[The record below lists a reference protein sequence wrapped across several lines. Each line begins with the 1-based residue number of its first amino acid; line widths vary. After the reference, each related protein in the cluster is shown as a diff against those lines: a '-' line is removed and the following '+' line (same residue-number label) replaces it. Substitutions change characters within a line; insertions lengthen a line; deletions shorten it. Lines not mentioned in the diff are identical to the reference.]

1 MYFQR
6 LNTVNGGFLR
16 ILLTGLSEDTFYEV
30 QYLDRT
36 LQLYGNELMN
46 AGIPVERKLLDKLGG
61 DFTSLLFVI
70 KAVEA

>member
-1 MYFQR
+1 M
-6 LNTVNGGFLR
+6 
-16 ILLTGLSEDTFYEV
+16 